1 MKFTLSRKGPAQAGE
16 QWRSLRD
23 PVSAEETD
31 ISESAL
37 LQGQT
42 CPKDWTAI
50 QGKASCPAPA
60 GHTNTGQGRASCPA
74 PTGHTNI
81 MDKEGSFHPAPTG
94 HTNTM
99 NKDGSF
105 HPPQQA
111 IQTLDKEGH
120 RAPLQQAIQTLDKDG
135 SAVKGF

>member
-74 PTGHTNI
+74 PTGHTN
-81 MDKEGSFHPAPTG
+81 
-94 HTNTM
+94 TM